1 MKPGNPA
8 PGVAASGKEE
18 KNKIITKVEEAT
30 LRAVPKITATRKI
43 SKRDTEDRTEKYNK

>member
-1 MKPGNPA
+1 MKPGNTT

-18 KNKIITKVEEAT
+18 KNKIITKVKAT
-30 LRAVPKITATRKI
+30 PRAVPKITDTRKI

>member
-18 KNKIITKVEEAT
+18 KNKIITKVKAT